1 MIEQITV
8 NPSNESLFSADFITG
23 FRCGAHRQFQAD
35 VEKIAKAKFG
45 RPTGEWTDDMKCTNC
60 GFQDDDFGIKQI
72 MKCTFCPNCG
82 ARMEVK

>member
-1 MIEQITV
+1 MSNIKKYPKCHMRTYLGNCDPIGGFCTSV
-8 NPSNESLFSADFITG
+8 NESICEALHKVS
-23 FRCGAHRQFQAD
+23 
-35 VEKIAKAKFG
+35 V
-45 RPTGEWTDDMKCTNC
+45 PTGEWTDDMRCTNC